1 MYFLKKY
8 KDRIIVGTVIVALLG
23 VIGFTNAEREKISAL
38 ERMTGNV
45 FTPVSKV
52 TMGIG
57 KNVSQFLG
65 SITDFIRTKEENDIL
80 KDKVSALESEI
91 RDLENIIGMTD
102 FLEKEAGI
110 MKSTEYK
117 LVSAEIAGKDPGNWY
132 YNFIIDKGSKDGI
145 RKGNTVIQGVEL
157 EEGVFKEGIVGRV
170 MDVGDNW
177 AKVITIIDEMN
188 RISFKVTRTQDGG
201 ILSGSISIEGTVTG
215 YLFDNKA
222 DIIVGDKLYTSGLG
236 GSYIK
241 DIYIGEVSGVFS
253 DDEELTKRIEI
264 QPAIDFKKMYKVF
277 VVAE

>member
-8 KDRIIVGTVIVALLG
+8 KDRIIVGAVIIALLG

-45 FTPVSKV
+45 FTPISKV

-57 KNVSQFLG
+57 RNVSEFFG
-65 SITDFIRTKEENDIL
+65 SITDFIRAKQENDML

-102 FLEKEAGI
+102 FLEKEAEI

-177 AKVITIIDEMN
+177 AKVITIIDETN
-188 RISFKVTRTQDGG
+188 SISFKVTRTQDGG

>member
-236 GSYIK
+236 GAYIK

>member
-23 VIGFTNAEREKISAL
+23 VIGFTNAEREQISAL

-110 MKSTEYK
+110 MKSTEYN

-236 GSYIK
+236 GAYIK